1 MIGIYDVL
9 FGVYNNMLISMFL
22 DVYVIVVV
30 MGWFIGIFNIENGNL
45 EELLEEVYG
54 GIGEI
59 F

>member
-22 DVYVIVVV
+22 DVYVMVVV
-30 MGWFIGIFNIENGNL
+30 MGWFIAIFNIENGNL
-45 EELLEEVYG
+45 EVLLEEVYG